1 MITAKDDE
9 KHIKGK
15 VDKSLVEVID
25 FKYDNETRLAAAKA
39 LNDRTGSY
47 RAWSIDAKGD
57 LNKALKDEVEGALN
71 IPNFKEFKEAS
82 LTRPLREWYLRQLD
96 LLNLLPPKR

>member
-1 MITAKDDE
+1 MFRLTVLKLMMRIRLMAASIGRGMIP
-9 KHIKGK
+9 
-15 VDKSLVEVID
+15 V
-25 FKYDNETRLAAAKA
+25 AAAKA

-71 IPNFKEFKEAS
+71 IPNFKDFKEAS